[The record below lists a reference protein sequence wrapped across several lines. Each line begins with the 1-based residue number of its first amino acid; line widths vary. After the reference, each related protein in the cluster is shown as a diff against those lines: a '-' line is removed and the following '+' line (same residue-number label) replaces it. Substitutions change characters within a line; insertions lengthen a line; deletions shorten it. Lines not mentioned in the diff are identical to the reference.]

1 MYKVD
6 YSSAFL
12 LVKKMSDIHKDQRVG
27 VYVDVQNMYYS
38 AKNLYDAK
46 VDFSKLLDSA
56 VMNRKLIRAS
66 AYVIKA
72 DTPDE
77 EDFFEAL
84 RRIGYEVKI
93 KELKEF
99 YGGQKKG
106 DWDLGMTIDMIEQA
120 QKLDTVVL
128 VTGDGDFASLVD
140 HLKARGC
147 RVEVMSFGRSSA
159 KELREAADNFIDM
172 DDKADKY
179 LVNGGN

>member
-1 MYKVD
+1 
-6 YSSAFL
+6 
-12 LVKKMSDIHKDQRVG
+12 MSDIHKDQRVG
-27 VYVDVQNMYYS
+27 VFVDVQNMYYS

-46 VDFSKLLDSA
+46 VDFQKLLDAA
-56 VMNRKLIRAS
+56 VMNRALVRAS

-106 DWDLGMTIDMIEQA
+106 DWDLGMTVDMMQQA
-120 QKLDTVVL
+120 KKLDTVVL
-128 VTGDGDFASLVD
+128 VTGDGDFTAIVD
-140 HLKARGC
+140 HLKAEGC
-147 RVEVMSFGRSSA
+147 RVEVMAFGKSSA
-159 KELREAADNFIDM
+159 KEIREAADNFLDM
-172 DDKADKY
+172 DDKPEKF
-179 LVNGGN
+179 LVD

>member
-1 MYKVD
+1 
-6 YSSAFL
+6 
-12 LVKKMSDIHKDQRVG
+12 MSDIHEDQRVG

-38 AKNLYDAK
+38 AKNLYDSK
-46 VDFSKLLDSA
+46 VDFQKLLDA
-56 VMNRKLIRAS
+56 CVVDRKLVRAA

-106 DWDLGMTIDMIEQA
+106 DWDLGMTVDMIQQA
-120 QKLDTVVL
+120 KKLDTVVL
-128 VTGDGDFASLVD
+128 VTGDGDFTALVN
-140 HLKARGC
+140 HLKAMGC
-147 RVEVMSFGRSSA
+147 RVEVVSFGRSSA
-159 KELREAADNFIDM
+159 KEIREAADNFIDM
-172 DDKADKY
+172 DDKPDKF
-179 LVNGGN
+179 LVDR

>member
-1 MYKVD
+1 
-6 YSSAFL
+6 
-12 LVKKMSDIHKDQRVG
+12 MSDIHKDQRVG

-56 VMNRKLIRAS
+56 VMNRRLVRAS

-106 DWDLGMTIDMIEQA
+106 DWDLGMTIDMIEQSK
-120 QKLDTVVL
+120 KLDTIVL
-128 VTGDGDFASLVD
+128 VTGDGDFAALVN

-159 KELREAADNFIDM
+159 KELREVADNFIDM
-172 DDKADKY
+172 DDKPEKF
-179 LVNGGN
+179 LVNGGD